1 MLLTFIG
8 PSVISSW
15 SGVSALDEWAQW
27 VQSACGIE
35 GYMHRPAHTHQLQV
49 RWWELILPCSDPL
62 ESKTYNTPHPPT
74 PKTPSIIALV
84 LVLNARTMMQK
95 RGYTLLM
102 QIANT
107 PEQKENS
114 NHWVHVLMSVLHG
127 FFLPSWNLHLSLLTM
142 FSFYF
147 WRSHLTY
154 IAMIDWELPFVFFNM
169 SSPAHITIPAVH
181 RLTLFACVCSWRRA
195 SINAVTQKEAA

>member
-127 FFLPSWNLHLSLLTM
+127 FFFAFLKFTLVPTNDVLFLFLEVASDLYCH
-142 FSFYF
+142 
-147 WRSHLTY
+147 
-154 IAMIDWELPFVFFNM
+154 DWLRVAF
-169 SSPAHITIPAVH
+169 
-181 RLTLFACVCSWRRA
+181 CVL
-195 SINAVTQKEAA
+195 